1 MAEMSFITN
10 DKRMGALQNAV
21 RKLERSASEGD
32 IFFQDISKMDHNLS
46 VLSNGSEGFR

>member
-21 RKLERSASEGD
+21 RKLEKSASEGE
-32 IFFQDISKMDHNLS
+32 IFFQDTSKMDHKVS